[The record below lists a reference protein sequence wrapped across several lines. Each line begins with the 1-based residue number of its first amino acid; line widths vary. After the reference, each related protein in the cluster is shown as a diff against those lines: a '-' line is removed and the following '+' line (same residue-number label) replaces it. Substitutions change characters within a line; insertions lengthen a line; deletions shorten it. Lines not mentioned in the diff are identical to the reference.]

1 MSAHTDVSGG
11 SMWKANV
18 YLPKCLSS
26 AESFFPEPQSKQ
38 IPPQSVLAWKA
49 KLLPWGYS
57 GFWGAGTQGF
67 SLEWEERGRQEEGQ
81 EGRDAGRGQT
91 GE

>member
-1 MSAHTDVSGG
+1 MFTYPNVSHLQNHFLRA
-11 SMWKANV
+11 SIKADT
-18 YLPKCLSS
+18 
-26 AESFFPEPQSKQ
+26 
-38 IPPQSVLAWKA
+38 PPPSVLAWKA

-81 EGRDAGRGQT
+81 EGGDAGRGQT